1 LLTSEFPTE
10 IPRSQKRNF
19 QYTTTLATISER
31 NAKRME
37 KKLKQ
42 SILTSYLIGTP
53 IGILTV
59 IATIWIPLLLTGEG
73 LLTIVIIGTYGISTI
88 GLVVAFLI
96 ALWIGG
102 KLAYQNIKRGK
113 SLLLTS
119 FKYSTV
125 VNLII
130 WTTFCLIV
138 GLTVTEER
146 FLMMIPPIIAFVVCT
161 ILTTFSIGL
170 LIAYVI
176 KRINNKPTELQKSS
190 VINMETE

>member
-1 LLTSEFPTE
+1 
-10 IPRSQKRNF
+10 
-19 QYTTTLATISER
+19 
-31 NAKRME
+31 ME
-37 KKLKQ
+37 KKLKK
-42 SILTSYLIGTP
+42 SILTSYLIGAP

-73 LLTIVIIGTYGISTI
+73 LLTIAILGTYGISTI
-88 GLVVAFLI
+88 GLVIAFLV

-102 KLAYQNIKRGK
+102 KLAHKNIKNGK

-119 FKYSTV
+119 FKYSSV
-125 VNLII
+125 VNIII
-130 WTTFCLIV
+130 WTTFCVII

-161 ILTTFSIGL
+161 ILTTFTIGL

-176 KRINNKPTELQKSS
+176 KRINNKPTELKNT
-190 VINMETE
+190 VANNV

>member
-1 LLTSEFPTE
+1 
-10 IPRSQKRNF
+10 
-19 QYTTTLATISER
+19 
-31 NAKRME
+31 ME

-102 KLAYQNIKRGK
+102 KLAYQYIKRGK

>member
-1 LLTSEFPTE
+1 
-10 IPRSQKRNF
+10 
-19 QYTTTLATISER
+19 
-31 NAKRME
+31 ME

-42 SILTSYLIGTP
+42 SILTSYLIGAP

-73 LLTIVIIGTYGISTI
+73 LLTIVVIETYGISTI
-88 GLVVAFLI
+88 GLVIAFLI

-102 KLAYQNIKRGK
+102 KLAYRNIKSGK

-161 ILTTFSIGL
+161 VLTTFSIGL

-176 KRINNKPTELQKSS
+176 KRINNKPTELQNSA

>member
-1 LLTSEFPTE
+1 M
-10 IPRSQKRNF
+10 K
-19 QYTTTLATISER
+19 
-31 NAKRME
+31 

-42 SILTSYLIGTP
+42 SILTSYLIGAP

-59 IATIWIPLLLTGEG
+59 VATIWIPLLLTGEG
-73 LLTIVIIGTYGISTI
+73 LLTIAILGTYGISTI

-102 KLAYQNIKRGK
+102 KVAYRNTKRGK
-113 SLLLTS
+113 SLVLTS
-119 FKYSTV
+119 FKYSAV
-125 VNLII
+125 VNVII

-138 GLTVTEER
+138 GLTVMEER

-176 KRINNKPTELQKSS
+176 KRINNKPTELKNT
-190 VINMETE
+190 VANNV

>member
-1 LLTSEFPTE
+1 
-10 IPRSQKRNF
+10 
-19 QYTTTLATISER
+19 
-31 NAKRME
+31 ME

-42 SILTSYLIGTP
+42 SILTSYLIGAP
-53 IGILTV
+53 IGILTIV
-59 IATIWIPLLLTGEG
+59 ATIGIPLLLTGEG
-73 LLTIVIIGTYGISTI
+73 LLTIAIIGTYRISTI

-102 KLAYQNIKRGK
+102 ELAYRNIKSGK

-146 FLMMIPPIIAFVVCT
+146 FLMVIPPIIAFVVCT

-176 KRINNKPTELQKSS
+176 KRINNKPTEFQNSS

>member
-1 LLTSEFPTE
+1 
-10 IPRSQKRNF
+10 
-19 QYTTTLATISER
+19 
-31 NAKRME
+31 ME

-42 SILTSYLIGTP
+42 SILTSYLIGAP

-59 IATIWIPLLLTGEG
+59 VATIWIPLLLTGEG
-73 LLTIVIIGTYGISTI
+73 LLTIAILGTYGISTI

-102 KLAYQNIKRGK
+102 KVAYRNTKRGK
-113 SLLLTS
+113 SLVLTS
-119 FKYSTV
+119 FKYSAV
-125 VNLII
+125 VNVII

-138 GLTVTEER
+138 GLTVMEER

-176 KRINNKPTELQKSS
+176 KWISRVK
-190 VINMETE
+190 

>member
-1 LLTSEFPTE
+1 M
-10 IPRSQKRNF
+10 
-19 QYTTTLATISER
+19 ATISER
-31 NAKRME
+31 YAKQMG

-42 SILTSYLIGTP
+42 SIMTSYLIGAP
-53 IGILTV
+53 IGIFV
-59 IATIWIPLLLTGEG
+59 VFATIFVPSFLFGEG
-73 LLTIVIIGTYGISTI
+73 LMTIVILGTYGISTI

-96 ALWIGG
+96 ALWVGG
-102 KLAYQNIKRGK
+102 KLAYKNIENGK

-130 WTTFCLIV
+130 WTTFCLII
-138 GLTVTEER
+138 GLTVAEER

-170 LIAYVI
+170 LISYMI
-176 KRINNKPTELQKSS
+176 KRINNKQTELKNT
-190 VINMETE
+190 VANN

>member
-1 LLTSEFPTE
+1 
-10 IPRSQKRNF
+10 
-19 QYTTTLATISER
+19 
-31 NAKRME
+31 ME

-53 IGILTV
+53 IGILTIV
-59 IATIWIPLLLTGEG
+59 ATIWIPLLLTGEG
-73 LLTIVIIGTYGISTI
+73 LLSIVILGAYGISTI

-96 ALWIGG
+96 ALWVGG
-102 KLAYQNIKRGK
+102 KLAHENIINGK
-113 SLLLTS
+113 SLILTS

-130 WTTFCLIV
+130 WATFCLIV
-138 GLTVTEER
+138 ALTVTEER

-161 ILTTFSIGL
+161 ILTTFTIGL

-176 KRINNKPTELQKSS
+176 KRINNKPTELIKT
-190 VINMETE
+190 IANNDYK